1 MQGVEGGELAPGG
14 ESGPP
19 VEGPE
24 LPSGEMVVGQDG
36 QVYHNSPPDH
46 LKVRDWASFI
56 KKKTEC
62 QIDKVKVSNLV
73 QSHHKIWH
81 LFGKFA
87 R

>member
-46 LKVRDWASFI
+46 LKVRD
-56 KKKTEC
+56 
-62 QIDKVKVSNLV
+62 
-73 QSHHKIWH
+73 
-81 LFGKFA
+81 
-87 R
+87 